1 MSAQGVLLSAAL
13 WLLSIGVHHPMHT
26 AVIEIAYD
34 GTTTA
39 AAIRIR
45 VFVDDFTAAIQVPP
59 GTAAGDSATVR
70 YVTSSFTVVDRT
82 GTRLML
88 RWHGFERVGDVLVL
102 RFDAAAPA
110 GLAGGRIATTLLSER
125 FEDQVNIVRATYG
138 GRTRTLLFT
147 RGEAAKPLD

>member
-34 GTTTA
+34 GTT
-39 AAIRIR
+39 
-45 VFVDDFTAAIQVPP
+45 
-59 GTAAGDSATVR
+59 TAAGDSATVR